1 MEELP
6 PGFLSLGLGPRRHAA
21 DLAFP
26 FPSMRPPPALPDVL
40 VEDILVRIPPQD
52 SECLL
57 RAALVCKRWARL
69 LTDEAFHLRYVTR
82 HGGTTTTML
91 GFFGNLV
98 DTCGSD
104 RCNSYRVHDAR
115 DGRVLL
121 NRIAGTIARE
131 NEHQTAAALAVR
143 SWNAAVL
150 ACCRRGPFRV
160 AFAGIDANG
169 LFAHVYSSESDA
181 WGEAASAPL
190 PVPGPGD
197 AERLDEFL
205 LPVPGAQVGYGLY
218 FVLGKKGSAV
228 LEYDPAARALA
239 VIPLPELP
247 YRALIALMALEG
259 GGVLGF
265 AEVDLQS
272 TLRLWAAETDPP
284 AAAAPPGQLWVVRR
298 AIHLATQLPAH
309 VSSVY
314 YVVASADG
322 AGVVFLCTT
331 DGLYTFDLNSGQST
345 RVMSNR
351 FYDIIPY
358 VTFYTPGTDGV
369 AFGN

>member
-1 MEELP
+1 
-6 PGFLSLGLGPRRHAA
+6 
-21 DLAFP
+21 
-26 FPSMRPPPALPDVL
+26 
-40 VEDILVRIPPQD
+40 
-52 SECLL
+52 
-57 RAALVCKRWARL
+57 
-69 LTDEAFHLRYVTR
+69 
-82 HGGTTTTML
+82 
-91 GFFGNLV
+91 
-98 DTCGSD
+98 
-104 RCNSYRVHDAR
+104 
-115 DGRVLL
+115 
-121 NRIAGTIARE
+121 
-131 NEHQTAAALAVR
+131 VR

-205 LPVPGAQVGYGLY
+205 LPVPGAQVGYGFY

-272 TLRLWAAETDPP
+272 TLRLWAAETDP
-284 AAAAPPGQLWVVRR
+284 AAAAAPGQLWVVRR

-358 VTFYTPGTDGV
+358 VTFYTPGTVRPYQPHDELIPCLLFLYVQHYFSPVVSLQSHQCSVRGIFCINSPNGHRKLGYTYSHV
-369 AFGN
+369 FILWLLLEFD